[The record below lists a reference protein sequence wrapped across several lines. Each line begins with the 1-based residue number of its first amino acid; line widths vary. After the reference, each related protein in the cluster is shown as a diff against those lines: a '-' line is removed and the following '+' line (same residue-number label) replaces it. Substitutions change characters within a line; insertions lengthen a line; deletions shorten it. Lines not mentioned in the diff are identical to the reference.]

1 MQTNEIL
8 LNDSYKD
15 LRHSLGTSLN
25 HPRTFSNSSKVLP
38 RFSQSIDF
46 TSQMKNFI
54 NNYDELIRNLKQP
67 IDDHKSRTAKHQTVK
82 IKGNFFP
89 IEPKQEVVFE
99 DLTNSEDIK
108 DFYEYTQECLKK
120 LSNLKIPKISDI
132 LKKQIILPLSN
143 ESNIILI

>member
-15 LRHSLGTSLN
+15 LRHTLGTSCN
-25 HPRTFSNSSKVLP
+25 IPRNFSNSSKALP

-46 TSQMKNFI
+46 TSQMKNFV
-54 NNYDELIRNLKQP
+54 NNYDELIKNLKQP
-67 IDDHKSRTAKHQTVK
+67 LDETKAKTTKHQTVK
-82 IKGNFFP
+82 LKGNFFP
-89 IEPKQEVVFE
+89 LEPKKEVEFD

-120 LSNLKIPKISDI
+120 LSNLTIPKMSDV
-132 LKKQIILPLSN
+132 LKIQIILPLHNASK
-143 ESNIILI
+143 LF